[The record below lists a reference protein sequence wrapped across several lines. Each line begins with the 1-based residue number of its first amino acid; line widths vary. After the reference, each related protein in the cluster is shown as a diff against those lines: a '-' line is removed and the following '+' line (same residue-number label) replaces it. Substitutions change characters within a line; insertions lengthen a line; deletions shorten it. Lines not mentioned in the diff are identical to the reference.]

1 MRVHA
6 ERAHQILELLRAV
19 DYLALIELIG
29 EVGEYLRGQFDA
41 HADVD
46 AVGLGR
52 DIQRGADGF
61 HPLAAA
67 AADGDDAV
75 GAGVALIAELD
86 LVAALDLGN
95 ARDGGLKVE
104 VHAVL
109 ELVIYVLQHDVVYVG
124 AEVAHLRVQQ
134 MQAVFKAHALDA
146 GVRGGVELRALAA
159 VGAVYFIDIHHEV
172 DRFLLADMLIER
184 AAELVGD
191 VVLTVGESARAAEAA
206 HYIADIALD
215 AGLDLFA
222 VDGASA
228 LIQRTAKL
236 EHRDLETAVC
246 LDQLIGGEDTAGART
261 DNYYVVICHFESIP
275 LSFAKKYTACRV
287 PGSRWEQQP
296 TEQRQCILD

>member
-1 MRVHA
+1 MRIHA
-6 ERAHQILELLRAV
+6 EGAHQILKLLRAV

-29 EVGEYLRGQFDA
+29 EVGEYLRGQLDA
-41 HADVD
+41 HADID
-46 AVGLGR
+46 AVGLCR

-86 LVAALDLGN
+86 FIAATDLGN
-95 ARDGGLKVE
+95 SRDCGLKVE

-109 ELVIYVLQHDVVYVG
+109 ELVIYVLQHDVVYIG
-124 AEVAHLRVQQ
+124 TEVAHLRVQQ
-134 MQAVFKAHALDA
+134 VQAVFKAHALDA
-146 GVRGGVELRALAA
+146 GVRGGIELRALAA
-159 VGAVYFIDIHHEV
+159 VGAVYFIDVHHEV
-172 DRFLLADMLIER
+172 DCFLLADVLKER

-191 VVLTVGESARAAEAA
+191 IVLTVRESARAAEAA

-222 VDGASA
+222 VYGASA
-228 LIQRTAKL
+228 LIQRAAKL

-246 LDQLIGGEDTAGART
+246 LDQLISGEDTAGARA

-275 LSFAKKYTACRV
+275 LSFAKKYTACRL
-287 PGSRWEQQP
+287 PDPRWEQQP